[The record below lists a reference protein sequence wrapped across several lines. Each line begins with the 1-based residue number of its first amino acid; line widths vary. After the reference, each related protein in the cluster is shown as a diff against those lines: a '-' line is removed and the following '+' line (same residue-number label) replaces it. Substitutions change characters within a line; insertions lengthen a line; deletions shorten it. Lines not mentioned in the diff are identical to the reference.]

1 MATIRIQY
9 FAALREQ
16 AGRSSENLDTSARTT
31 GELYASLCSRY
42 GFGLAGD
49 QVKVAVNEEYSTMD
63 HALQT
68 GDDVVF
74 IPPVSGG

>member
-9 FAALREQ
+9 FAALREK
-16 AGRSSENLDTSARTT
+16 AGQSSEDLDTGAATA
-31 GELYASLCSRY
+31 GELYAALREQY
-42 GFGLAGD
+42 GFSLGAD

-63 HALQT
+63 HALRD